1 MRKIGLYNSKV
12 EGCECLK
19 DCDLILDNF
28 EDLQKNIKE
37 KDEVILVSGFSLYDY
52 DMRKILSLM
61 ENKNVLI
68 YENGQRENIR
78 NKIWINAQVSMIF
91 IFNNYIRD
99 CLETIKML

>member
-1 MRKIGLYNSKV
+1 MSKIGLYNSKV

-28 EDLQKNIKE
+28 EALQKNIKE
-37 KDEVILVSGFSLYDY
+37 KNEVILVSRFSLYDYNY

-68 YENGQRENIR
+68 YENGQRKNIPS
-78 NKIWINAQVSMIF
+78 KMWINAQVSMI
-91 IFNNYIRD
+91 I
-99 CLETIKML
+99 MG